1 MRKTKRYIALLL
13 LGAMLLS
20 LLAGCASSDQ
30 SAPSEQ
36 PTQPPVET
44 HYGENSVTAMSN
56 YAITTASPD
65 DEIMTAVVAVDA
77 ERQPLL
83 NNRMLQICYWIEFYG
98 FMSNYGAYAIYFGLD
113 SSKPLAEQTS
123 IDGQTT
129 WEQYFLQA
137 AAQHFNENYALAQAA
152 YAEGY
157 VLPEN
162 DEAMIADIAAPDG
175 DFAAEAAEAG
185 YDSPDA
191 YIKANFGDGV
201 TVQDYQD
208 YLRTFYAAMDYY
220 EQIKT
225 AVTDGMTDEMAE
237 AYFDENAE
245 TYAEN
250 RIEKK
255 NNVTVRHILIAPE
268 GDKDATLND
277 WTAEQ
282 WAAAEEKANE
292 VYDLW
297 KQDPT
302 EEHFAELAGE
312 YTDDPGSK
320 ETGGLYE
327 DFATNAMVEPFSDW
341 CFADGR
347 VAGDTGI
354 VRTEF
359 GFHIMYFVQMTGTR
373 AWLDTARED
382 AVNDG
387 VSERINEL
395 CETYPARF
403 DYTLVRIF
411 DMVSKMAEENTP
423 QG

>member
-56 YAITTASPD
+56 YAITSASPD

-77 ERQPLL
+77 EGQPLL

-157 VLPEN
+157 VLSAE
-162 DEAMIADIAAPDG
+162 DEAMIADIASPDG

-220 EQIKT
+220 GQIST

-237 AYFDENAE
+237 AYFDENAG

-312 YTDDPGSK
+312 YTDDPGSQ

-327 DFATNAMVEPFSDW
+327 DFATNAMVEQFSDW

-359 GFHIMYFVQMTGTR
+359 GFHIIYFVQMTGTR

>member
-1 MRKTKRYIALLL
+1 
-13 LGAMLLS
+13 
-20 LLAGCASSDQ
+20 
-30 SAPSEQ
+30 
-36 PTQPPVET
+36 
-44 HYGENSVTAMSN
+44 MSN
-56 YAITTASPD
+56 YAITSASPD
-65 DEIMTAVVAVDA
+65 DEIMNAIVAVDA
-77 ERQPLL
+77 NNQPLL

-98 FMSNYGAYAIYFGLD
+98 FMSNYGSYAIYFGLD
-113 SSKPLAEQTS
+113 ASQPLSEQTS

-137 AAQHFNENYALAQAA
+137 AARHFNENYALAQAA

-162 DEAMIADIAAPDG
+162 DEAMIADIASPDG
-175 DFAAEAAEAG
+175 EFAAEAVEAG
-185 YDSPDA
+185 YDTPDA

-201 TVQDYQD
+201 TVADYQD

-245 TYAEN
+245 AYAES

-268 GDKDATLND
+268 GDKDETLND

-292 VYDLW
+292 VYALW
-297 KQDPT
+297 QEDPT

-312 YTDDPGSK
+312 YTDDPGSQ

-327 DFATNAMVEPFSDW
+327 NFATNAMVEEFSDW

-347 VAGDTGI
+347 LAGDTGI

-387 VSERINEL
+387 ISNRINEL
-395 CETYPARF
+395 CETYPVRF

-411 DMVSKMAEENTP
+411 DMVSKMAEDNTP

>member
-20 LLAGCASSDQ
+20 LLAGCKT
-30 SAPSEQ
+30 SEQ
-36 PTQPPVET
+36 PEQTTQPPVQT
-44 HYGENSVTAMSN
+44 NYGGNDVTAMSN
-56 YAITTASPD
+56 YAITSASPD
-65 DEIMTAVVAVDA
+65 DEIMNAIVAVDA
-77 ERQPLL
+77 NNQPLL

-98 FMSNYGAYAIYFGLD
+98 FMSNYGSYAIYFGLD
-113 SSKPLAEQTS
+113 ASQPLSEQTS

-137 AAQHFNENYALAQAA
+137 AARHFNENYALAQAA

-162 DEAMIADIAAPDG
+162 DEAMIADIASPDG
-175 DFAAEAAEAG
+175 EFAAEAVEAG
-185 YDSPDA
+185 YDTPDA

-201 TVQDYQD
+201 TVEDYQD

-245 TYAEN
+245 AYAES

-268 GDKDATLND
+268 GDKDETLND

-292 VYDLW
+292 VYALW
-297 KQDPT
+297 QEDPT

-312 YTDDPGSK
+312 YTDDPGSQ

-327 DFATNAMVEPFSDW
+327 DFATNAMVEEFSDW

-347 VAGDTGI
+347 LAGDTGI

-373 AWLDTARED
+373 EWFDTAKTD
-382 AVNDG
+382 AINDG
-387 VSERINEL
+387 ITERINEL
-395 CETYPARF
+395 CETYPVRF

>member
-77 ERQPLL
+77 EGQPLL

-157 VLPEN
+157 VLSAE
-162 DEAMIADIAAPDG
+162 DEAMIADIASPDG

-185 YDSPDA
+185 YDSTDA

-201 TVQDYQD
+201 TVADYQD

-220 EQIKT
+220 GQIST

-297 KQDPT
+297 QQDPT

-359 GFHIMYFVQMTGTR
+359 GFHIIYFVQMTGTR

>member
-13 LGAMLLS
+13 LGAMRLS
-20 LLAGCASSDQ
+20 LLAGCASSEQ

-77 ERQPLL
+77 EGQPLL

-157 VLPEN
+157 ILSAE
-162 DEAMIADIAAPDG
+162 DEAMIADIASPDG

-185 YDSPDA
+185 YDSTDA

-201 TVQDYQD
+201 TVADYQD

-220 EQIKT
+220 GQIST

-245 TYAEN
+245 AYAES

-297 KQDPT
+297 QQDPT

>member
-20 LLAGCASSDQ
+20 LLAGCKT
-30 SAPSEQ
+30 SEQ
-36 PTQPPVET
+36 PEQTTQPPVQT
-44 HYGENSVTAMSN
+44 NYGGNDVTAMSN
-56 YAITTASPD
+56 YAITSASPD
-65 DEIMTAVVAVDA
+65 DEIMNAIVAVDA
-77 ERQPLL
+77 NNQPLL

-98 FMSNYGAYAIYFGLD
+98 FMSNYGSYAIYFGLD
-113 SSKPLAEQTS
+113 ASQPLSEQTS

-137 AAQHFNENYALAQAA
+137 AARHFNENYALAQAA

-162 DEAMIADIAAPDG
+162 DEAMIADIASPDG
-175 DFAAEAAEAG
+175 EFAAEAVEAG
-185 YDSPDA
+185 YDTPDA

-201 TVQDYQD
+201 TVEDYQD

-245 TYAEN
+245 AYAES

-268 GDKDATLND
+268 GDKDETLND

-327 DFATNAMVEPFSDW
+327 DFATNAMVEEFSDW

-347 VAGDTGI
+347 LAGDTGI

>member
-20 LLAGCASSDQ
+20 LLAGCA
-30 SAPSEQ
+30 Q
-36 PTQPPVET
+36 PGQKPEESTQPPVAAN
-44 HYGENSVTAMSN
+44 YGGNNVTALSS
-56 YAITTASPD
+56 YAIASASPE
-65 DEIMTAVVAVDA
+65 DETMTAVVAVDA
-77 ERQPLL
+77 NDQPLL
-83 NNRMLQICYWIEFYG
+83 TNRMLQICYWIEFYG
-98 FMSNYGAYAIYFGLD
+98 FMSSYGAYAIYFGLD
-113 SSKPLAEQTS
+113 ASLPLAEQTS

-129 WEQYFLQA
+129 WEQYFLEA
-137 AAQHFNENYALAQAA
+137 ASQHFNENYALAQAA

-157 VLPEN
+157 VLSEE
-162 DEAMIADIAAPDG
+162 DEAVINDIASPDG
-175 DFAAEAAEAG
+175 DFAAEATEAG

-201 TVQDYQD
+201 TVADYQD

-220 EQIKT
+220 EQIKV
-225 AVTDGMTDEMAE
+225 AVTDGMTDEKVE
-237 AYFDENAE
+237 AYFDENADS
-245 TYAEN
+245 YAES
-250 RIEKK
+250 RVLKK

-268 GDKDATLND
+268 GDKDAALND

-302 EEHFAELAGE
+302 AEHFAELAGE
-312 YTDDPGSK
+312 YTDDPGSQ

-341 CFADGR
+341 CFADER
-347 VAGDTGI
+347 IAGDTGI

-373 AWLDTARED
+373 GWFDTAKTD
-382 AVNDG
+382 AFNDG
-387 VSERINEL
+387 ITERINEL
-395 CETYPARF
+395 CETYPVRF